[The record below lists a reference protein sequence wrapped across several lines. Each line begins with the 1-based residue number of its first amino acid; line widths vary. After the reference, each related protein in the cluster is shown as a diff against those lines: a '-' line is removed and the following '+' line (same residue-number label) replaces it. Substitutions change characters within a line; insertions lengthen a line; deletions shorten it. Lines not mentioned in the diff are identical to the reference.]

1 MPKATKEEIEKAITG
16 GIVFRRAPREAAQTA
31 GVRTKAKKKGYV
43 VGQHGSGAAKKKA
56 DIRQRRANRGQK

>member
-43 VGQHGSGAAKKKA
+43 VGQEEG
-56 DIRQRRANRGQK
+56 

>member
-31 GVRTKAKKKGYV
+31 GVRTKAKKK
-43 VGQHGSGAAKKKA
+43 A
-56 DIRQRRANRGQK
+56 DIRQRRANRGKK